1 MATVLCVHAQEDRA
15 VRSLKAEAD
24 KYYEDEQYILAIQDY
39 RELAD
44 QNVKDAGVGFKLAEC
59 YRKTF
64 NYAEAETY
72 YLKVY
77 FLSPKEYP
85 LSLYYFAL
93 MLKFNGNFD
102 EAIQYFNE
110 FINLHQPKGDSNEFV
125 EQAIIDRS
133 GCEAAKEEINV
144 DKGIYPRFYPKLN
157 TAFNDF
163 APAVRDSINLVISSG
178 RVLSNRQSID
188 ERFGEAF
195 TDNFYFE
202 KQGNNWVDKTKQVFS
217 ITNTQYN
224 DGSGCFN
231 RRGDK
236 YYYTVCGEE
245 GPQCRIFVTEF
256 RNHKWTTPV
265 ALNTNINFRE
275 FEARQPAVSHGGD
288 SLVFASNRPG
298 GSGGFDLWMSINAG
312 GENWGPPMNLGR
324 SINTKL
330 NELSPAFTSFPN
342 ILFFAS
348 DGHEGYGGLD
358 LYMSKRMSTGEI
370 NLYNLG
376 SPFNSNRDDCFLSF
390 SERELY
396 WSSNRNEGL
405 GGFDILAV
413 KIPSVPAFI
422 SRMSLKKGNAR
433 RDIRLQQ
440 KTEETQKTDIQAS
453 RLEERIDYDR
463 LTYEKQKIVD
473 RIIED
478 RAANKTA
485 TAAQYNVT
493 PAEFEILSR
502 IAEQKS
508 KYEKGKK
515 SYLSRIVSPAGGKEE
530 ILVTGLLKD
539 SLSGNALPSR
549 KILLTDKN
557 GEVIKITGT
566 NSEGKF
572 RFTGVTQGEFFI
584 QLEKTTELTGIIPT
598 VSNLSVTKPQEQVVV
613 QVENI
618 YFDFDHY
625 RLRPESQK
633 VLDELASY
641 LKSNPGAQ
649 IEIFAFADDRGTNEY
664 NLKLTQKRGQSVAD
678 YLTKKGVDQTGL
690 AIIAKGKQAPR
701 EVDVDLQRQYDRRV
715 EFYLNG
721 TTGTYKESAK
731 TYILKRQVDW
741 QTLSKLTGV
750 SVADL
755 KDLNGLTE
763 DKLKVFQPVRLPITS
778 KAVPADVFFTAF

>member
-1 MATVLCVHAQEDRA
+1 MRFLLLCLLIFGMVLGGKAQDDRA

-24 KYYEDEQYILAIQDY
+24 RYYADEQYNLAIQDY

-44 QNVKDAGVGFKLAEC
+44 QNIKDAGVGFKLAEC

-77 FLSPKEYP
+77 YLSPKEYP

-102 EAIQYFNE
+102 EAIQYFSE
-110 FINLHQPKGDSNEFV
+110 FISLHQAKRDVKDYV

-133 GCEAAKEEINV
+133 GCEAAKDDMNS
-144 DKGIYPRFYPKLN
+144 DNRIYPRFYPKLN
-157 TAFNDF
+157 TTFNDF

-202 KQGNNWVDKTKQVFS
+202 KQGNNWVDKTKQLFS
-217 ITNTQYN
+217 ITNTKYN
-224 DGSGCFN
+224 DGSGSFN
-231 RRGDK
+231 KRGDK

-245 GPQCRIFVTEF
+245 GPQCRIFFTEF
-256 RNHKWTTPV
+256 KNKKWTTPV
-265 ALNTNINFRE
+265 ALNTNINLQE
-275 FEARQPAVSHGGD
+275 FEARQPAISHGGD

-298 GSGGFDLWMSINAG
+298 GSGGFDLWISVNAG
-312 GENWGPPMNLGR
+312 GENWGPPMNMGA

-330 NELSPAFTSFPN
+330 NELAPAFTSFPN

-348 DGHEGYGGLD
+348 DGHEGFGGLD

-473 RIIED
+473 KIIED
-478 RAANKTA
+478 RTANKVV

-493 PAEFEILSR
+493 APEFATLSR
-502 IAEQKS
+502 IAEQKIKS
-508 KYEKGKK
+508 DQNKK
-515 SYLSRIVSPAGGKEE
+515 SYLSRIVSPAGGNEE
-530 ILVTGLLKD
+530 ILVTGILKD
-539 SLSGNALPSR
+539 SLSGNALVSHNV
-549 KILLTDKN
+549 LLTDKN
-557 GEVIKITGT
+557 GEVIKITST

-572 RFTGVTQGEFFI
+572 RFSGITQGEFFI
-584 QLEKTTELTGIIPT
+584 RLERNIDLGDVSPMI
-598 VSNLSVTKPQEQVVV
+598 SNLSVTKQQEQVTV

-633 VLDELASY
+633 VLDELAAY
-641 LKSNPGAQ
+641 LKANTGAQ

-664 NLKLTQKRGQSVAD
+664 NLKLTQKRGQSVVD
-678 YLTKKGVDQTGL
+678 YLRKKGVDQTGL
-690 AIIAKGKQAPR
+690 AITAKGKQAPR
-701 EVDVDLQRQYDRRV
+701 EVDVELQRQYDRRV

-721 TTGTYKESAK
+721 TSGSYKEFAK
-731 TYILKRQVDW
+731 TYILKKQVDW
-741 QTLSKLTGV
+741 ATLSKLTGI
-750 SVADL
+750 SVNDL
-755 KDLNGLTE
+755 KNLNGITE
-763 DKLKVFQPVRLPITS
+763 DKLKIFQPVRLP
-778 KAVPADVFFTAF
+778 A